1 MCEAQMGATGATAYY
16 ATLNPGASTLG
27 NRTGNP
33 LLHSEEGKTMT
44 LGAVLD
50 IGERSSLSI
59 DAYEISIK
67 DYISAQLGES
77 VFRLCYD
84 PIFNPSYSPFTADCA
99 QIQRDPTSGTI
110 AAVDVTYSNNA
121 SVETSG
127 VDVQY
132 NWGMDLAG
140 GDFGLNFVTSYLDS
154 FKTRLN
160 PTAPWSEWKG
170 TFGPAGLSGVNAGAF
185 DWRTFTTASFRK
197 GDWNIGLR
205 WRHLPSIKPS
215 AIVSNPA
222 TTIIETPSYDMFDLS
237 GGYTFGGNWQLRY
250 GIDNLLDEE
259 PLFTNATR
267 FTRGTNTNGGFYDVL
282 GRRAYVGMSVS
293 FD

>member
-1 MCEAQMGATGATAYY
+1 
-16 ATLNPGASTLG
+16 
-27 NRTGNP
+27 
-33 LLHSEEGKTMT
+33 MT

-59 DAYEISIK
+59 DAYEITIK

-99 QIQRDPTSGTI
+99 QIQRDPTTGTI

-132 NWGMDLAG
+132 NWSRDLAG

-160 PTAPWSEWKG
+160 ATAPWSEWKG

-197 GDWNIGLR
+197 GEWNVALR

-215 AIVSNPA
+215 AIVANPA

-237 GGYTFGGNWQLRY
+237 GGYQFGGNWQLRY

-259 PLFTNATR
+259 PRVHERHALHAWHR
-267 FTRGTNTNGGFYDVL
+267 DERRL
-282 GRRAYVGMSVS
+282 LRRARPACLRRHVGELRLTPSS
-293 FD
+293 E